1 MKAGRWP
8 VRCLIVDDNA
18 GFVAAARKLLEADG
32 IDVVGSASSS
42 AEAVGLITDLHPD
55 VTLVDIDLGPE
66 SGIELVEHL
75 HGTATS
81 SPLILISA
89 HSAEDFHD
97 PITNSGAAGFVAK
110 SELTAAAIREVLGGL
125 AGLQEGDHR

>member
-1 MKAGRWP
+1 M
-8 VRCLIVDDNA
+8 
-18 GFVAAARKLLEADG
+18 
-32 IDVVGSASSS
+32 VVGSASSS

-75 HGTATS
+75 HGTAAS

-89 HSAEDFHD
+89 HSADDFHD
-97 PITNSGAAGFVAK
+97 PDHQQRGGRFRGQVGADGRRHPRGSRRVSGTPG
-110 SELTAAAIREVLGGL
+110 R
-125 AGLQEGDHR
+125 